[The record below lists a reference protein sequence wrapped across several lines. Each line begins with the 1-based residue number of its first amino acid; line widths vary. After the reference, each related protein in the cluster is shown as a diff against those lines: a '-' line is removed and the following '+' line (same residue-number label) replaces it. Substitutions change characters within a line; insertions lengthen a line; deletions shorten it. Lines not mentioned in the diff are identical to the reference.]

1 MSVAISY
8 AQALYQV
15 ANSEKGAAAALKKI
29 EEQLDSLA
37 TAIHASTQL
46 RISLH
51 GPVSTLKEKIAIMNE
66 LAKNLGCSPL
76 MVQFLSILIRKNRL
90 KLLPSIVRAFRS
102 ARVTGEGGLMGTMI
116 SADSLSEADL
126 QSLVDAFSKKLGKKV
141 TFDSKTDAALLAGVK
156 VTVSGVTYDGT
167 LRSQL
172 HRLRDRLVMG
182 TMGEA

>member
-15 ANSEKGAAAALKKI
+15 TGKENVKQIEDQLSALT
-29 EEQLDSLA
+29 
-37 TAIHASTQL
+37 TAIQTSTQL
-46 RISLH
+46 RISLY
-51 GPVSTLKEKIAIMNE
+51 GPVSTAKEKQAIVDE
-66 LAKNLGCSPL
+66 LAQILKCSNQ
-76 MVQFLSILIRKNRL
+76 MKAFLSILVRKNRL
-90 KLLPSIVRAFRS
+90 KQLPAIRNAFRA
-102 ARVTGEGGLMGTMI
+102 ARTAGEGGLMGTMV
-116 SADSLSEADL
+116 SADALNDADMQAL
-126 QSLVDAFSKKLGKKV
+126 TDAFSKKLGKKV

-156 VTVSGVTYDGT
+156 VTVNGVTYDGT